1 MSYIF
6 SKLIKSKT
14 KINNP
19 LNHKYKEYILNDYIK
34 FLNLKQY
41 DNNNCKYLQNN
52 KHFMKSYYISYL
64 KNICNK

>member
-14 KINNP
+14 KTNNP
-19 LNHKYKEYILNDYIK
+19 LNYKYKEYILNDYIK

-41 DNNNCKYLQNN
+41 DNNNCKYLYNN
-52 KHFMKSYYISYL
+52 KIFMKNHYISYL